1 MKKPVPAEMM
11 AQNTSERWRQVAAY
25 YIWEKEGYPHGR
37 DLEHWYQASA
47 QLADLSKGTKAATA
61 KKSTSSRTAKKQI
74 KSPVK
79 KPPSLTT

>member
-47 QLADLSKGTKAATA
+47 QLADLYKGTTVATEN
-61 KKSTSSRTAKKQI
+61 KSTSSRTAKKQI